1 MKTSFLLLAAL
12 AGLGCTPGQGPVHI
26 RGVLPA
32 SAEDCT
38 PVDGMGVAY
47 FEFID
52 VAGDPEVYL
61 FLELGGLEDFSA
73 TTTQPQILVNG
84 RSISSPGSRE
94 RVQIQSA
101 VLTYRS
107 VPSISGIN
115 DRLRDEVPL
124 FVPLDE
130 TISNPRIAVP
140 LFGRQAREKFRALPG
155 DNAAEYQFT
164 TSIELRGILDPSQAP
179 IRTPPVLMPSR
190 LFKTEV
196 RCPNQ
201 ADSRLAKRRN
211 NDLYCSYKGLAERYT
226 DADCCSLPQPTDV
239 DKRVG
244 CDRVA
249 Q

>member
-1 MKTSFLLLAAL
+1 MKTPFLLLSVVV
-12 AGLGCTPGQGPVHI
+12 GLGCTPGQGPVHI
-26 RGVLPA
+26 RGVLPL
-32 SAEDCT
+32 STEDCK
-38 PVDGMGVAY
+38 PVEGLSVQSID
-47 FEFID
+47 FID
-52 VAGDPEVYL
+52 VAGDPEV
-61 FLELGGLEDFSA
+61 FLYVELGGLEDFTA

-94 RVQIQSA
+94 RVQLQSV

-107 VPSISGIN
+107 TPSIAGIN

-124 FVPLDE
+124 FVTLDE
-130 TISNPRIAVP
+130 TVSNPRIPVP
-140 LFGRQAREKFRALPG
+140 VFGRQAREKLRALPG

-179 IRTPPVLMPSR
+179 IRTPPVVMPSR

-201 ADSRLAKRRN
+201 ADPRLAKRRN
-211 NDLYCSYKGLAERYT
+211 PDLFCSYKGLGQRFE
-226 DADCCSLPQPTDV
+226 DADCCNLPQPTDV
-239 DKRVG
+239 DKRPG